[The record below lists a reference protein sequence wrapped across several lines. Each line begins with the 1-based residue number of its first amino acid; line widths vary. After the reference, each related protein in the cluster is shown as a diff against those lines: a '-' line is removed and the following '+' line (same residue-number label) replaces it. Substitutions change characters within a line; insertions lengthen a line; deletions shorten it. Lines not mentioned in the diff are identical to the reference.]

1 MASTSNTTYTTAR
14 IRGIGT
20 VGDNPG
26 LESSVGVAID
36 GVMQARNGV
45 ALTDLGEL
53 ERVEVLKGPQGT
65 LFGKTT
71 SAGLIN
77 IVTVGPSDV
86 TDYGAEITA
95 GDRGVRAASAFI
107 TGPLGDDLAGRL

>member
-1 MASTSNTTYTTAR
+1 MR
-14 IRGIGT
+14 
-20 VGDNPG
+20 
-26 LESSVGVAID
+26 VA
-36 GVMQARNGV
+36 GP
-45 ALTDLGEL
+45 GEL